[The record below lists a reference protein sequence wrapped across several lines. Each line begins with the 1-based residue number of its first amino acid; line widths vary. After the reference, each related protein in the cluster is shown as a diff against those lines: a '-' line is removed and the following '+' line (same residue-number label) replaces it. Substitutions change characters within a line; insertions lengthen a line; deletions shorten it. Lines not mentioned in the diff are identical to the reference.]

1 VSELVA
7 RVPRATFADG
17 SVCDVT
23 LWLSAEPAPEE
34 DVFAAM
40 VVLRDS
46 EGRYAVGWSPRRQEW
61 GIPGG
66 WREAGETVVECA
78 VREVL
83 EETGLRL
90 DPGELEPVGREQFTP
105 LEVRGRWPE
114 DGGSMQLFS
123 VVLVRPGPPLASSE
137 SDAVDPQ
144 WLTSTEFEAR
154 AGRQFWWPLVA
165 AAMRPA

>member
-1 VSELVA
+1 MT

-23 LWLSAEPAPEE
+23 LWLSAEPAPDE

-46 EGRYAVGWSPRRQEW
+46 EGRYAVTWSPRRQEW
-61 GIPGG
+61 GVPGG

-90 DPGELEPVGREQFTP
+90 DPGALQPIGTEQFAPTGVP
-105 LEVRGRWPE
+105 GRWPE
-114 DGGSMQLFS
+114 GGGSMQLYS
-123 VVLVRPGPPLASSE
+123 AVLQGPGPALASSE
-137 SDAVDPQ
+137 PDAVDPQ
-144 WLTSTEFEAR
+144 WLTASEFEAR

-165 AAMRPA
+165 AAVPPA